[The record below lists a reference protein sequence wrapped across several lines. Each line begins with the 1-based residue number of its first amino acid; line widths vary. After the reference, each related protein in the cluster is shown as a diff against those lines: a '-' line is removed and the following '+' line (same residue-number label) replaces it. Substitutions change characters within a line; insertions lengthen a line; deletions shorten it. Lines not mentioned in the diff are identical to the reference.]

1 MIKKDYPIMP
11 TVEEVSEYTAANMNA
26 LTQAEQRDLMQ
37 TAAAQVYSLLYGLGK
52 KEIKKRILERY
63 TQQLEN
69 PVKAAIARQVNYLLV
84 NGDIGSFNGVTR
96 SSDGSSVSVTPSET
110 IEKNIIGKEVIA
122 ELKESDVDILY
133 FGEKE

>member
-63 TQQLEN
+63 AQQLEN
-69 PVKAAIARQVNYLLV
+69 PVKAAIARQVNYLLI
-84 NGDIGSFNGVTR
+84 NGDIGAFNGVTR
-96 SSDGSSVSVTPSET
+96 SSDGSSVSVTPSEN

-133 FGEKE
+133 FGEEE

>member
-69 PVKAAIARQVNYLLV
+69 PVKAAIARQVNYLLI

-96 SSDGSSVSVTPSET
+96 SSDGSSVSVTPSEN

>member
-63 TQQLEN
+63 AQQLEN

-96 SSDGSSVSVTPSET
+96 SSDGSSVSVTPSEN

-133 FGEKE
+133 FGEQE

>member
-1 MIKKDYPIMP
+1 MIKKYYPIMP

-63 TQQLEN
+63 KVQLEN
-69 PVKAAIARQVNYLLV
+69 PVKAAIARQVNYLLI

-96 SSDGSSVSVTPSET
+96 SSDGSSVSVTPSEN

-133 FGEKE
+133 FGEQE

>member
-1 MIKKDYPIMP
+1 MIKKEYPIMP

-69 PVKAAIARQVNYLLV
+69 PVKAAIARQVNYLLI

-96 SSDGSSVSVTPSET
+96 SSDGSSVSVTPSEN

>member
-11 TVEEVSEYTAANMNA
+11 TVEEVSEYTAANIGT
-26 LTQAEQRDLMQ
+26 LSQTEQRDIMQ
-37 TAAAQVYSLLYGLGK
+37 TAAAQVYSLIYGTGK

-63 TQQLEN
+63 KVQLEN
-69 PVKAAIARQVNYLLV
+69 PVKAAISRQVNYLLI

-96 SSDGSSVSVTPSET
+96 SSDGSSVSVTPSEN

-133 FGEKE
+133 FGEQE

>member
-1 MIKKDYPIMP
+1 MIKKEYPIMP
-11 TVEEVSEYTAANMNA
+11 TVEEVSEYTATNMNA

-69 PVKAAIARQVNYLLV
+69 PVKAAISRQVNYLLI

-96 SSDGSSVSVTPSET
+96 SSDGSSVSVTPSEN